1 MKKYRIIII
10 FIIIILLAVLS
21 IFIYRKYF
29 SEEQIKVLNTVKVE
43 RGDIRAV
50 LVETGIIKLRV
61 GAQVKIGARATG
73 EILEMNVVIGSRVK
87 KDELIAIIDDRE
99 ILKMIDQTKAEI
111 MSKKYR
117 LTQVTETYPELIKEA
132 GANFEYAS
140 IDYKR
145 ETELKRQ
152 EYTTQA
158 AVDRAKAAYDS
169 TGAILKRLKDEFKFE
184 QKILKADLK
193 KYAGL
198 LEQQKIKL
206 SYTKIVAPIDGIVSD
221 ITAQKG
227 ETIVTGLQVANLV
240 TIIVPLNLEMWIYV
254 DETDIGHVKIGQ
266 PVEFRVDTYQ
276 DKKFTGNIGKIYPQP
291 VVKDNITY
299 YLAIV
304 NITRDNA
311 VFFKPEMTTYAKI
324 IYDNKHDIL
333 TAPHEAIKF
342 EKGRYVAYTFTDK
355 KEVEKN
361 YLELGILGE
370 EKAEIISGVKEGDIL
385 ITDNTQILKAKT
397 LN

>member
-1 MKKYRIIII
+1 MKKRRIIIL
-10 FIIIILLAVLS
+10 FIIILLTVLS
-21 IFIYRKYF
+21 IFIYKKY
-29 SEEQIKVLNTVKVE
+29 SSQEQIKVLNTVRVE
-43 RGDIRAV
+43 RGNIRAV

-61 GAQVKIGARATG
+61 GAQIKIGARATG
-73 EILEMNVVIGSRVK
+73 EIVKMNVVVGSCVK
-87 KDELIAIIDDRE
+87 KDEIIAIIDDRE

-132 GANFEYAS
+132 AANFKYAS

-152 EYTTQA
+152 EYTTQV

-169 TGAILKRLKDEFKFE
+169 TGAILKRLKDEFRLEK
-184 QKILKADLK
+184 KIINADLK
-193 KYAGL
+193 KLAGL

-206 SYTKIVAPIDGIVSD
+206 SYTKIIAPINGIVSD

-240 TIIVPLNLEMWIYV
+240 TIIIPSNLEMWIYV

-266 PVEFRVDTYQ
+266 FVEFRVDTYQ
-276 DKKFTGNIGKIYPQP
+276 DKTFAGNIEKIYPQP

-311 VFFKPEMTTYAKI
+311 MFFKPEMTTYAKI
-324 IYDNKHDIL
+324 IYDNKHNIL
-333 TAPHEAIKF
+333 TVPNEAIKF
-342 EKGRYVAYTFTDK
+342 AKGRCFAYTFTDK

-361 YLELGILGE
+361 YLELGISGE
-370 EKAEIISGVKEGDIL
+370 EKTEIISGVKEGDIL
-385 ITDNTQILKAKT
+385 ITKMIIPKFGKQKD
-397 LN
+397 